1 MSGSR
6 SLIVAVPLTHRSR
19 LDADWAFACDVQ
31 ELQPLEELLKDVA
44 ALGLQCQPE
53 TVASQLCP
61 LPSPSP
67 PVPTAASCLQMGHA
81 TAAEAWHDLFAW

>member
-1 MSGSR
+1 
-6 SLIVAVPLTHRSR
+6 
-19 LDADWAFACDVQ
+19 VQ

-67 PVPTAASCLQMGHA
+67 LVPTAASCLQMGHA